1 MKNNLNKRYFLISF
15 LITFCLVTLFS
26 FISLVSPD
34 KQTLTPA
41 PDTPKTYTPTKTH
54 DMTVLL
60 IGEGKSKNYALLK
73 ASAEQNTL
81 YLMSLPNQMKINDKT
96 LSQTQEY
103 LGAGYLKTTLNEHFG
118 IEIDNFI
125 RISEK
130 TFVKVL
136 DTLGA
141 MPLKTSDDI
150 FSYEHS
156 FSLSK
161 GEHILPFE
169 KVIGVMKHN
178 TEQGENYRL
187 NEQTKIL
194 CEIVNKKINLE
205 KIPIPQEFFNMA
217 INLVDTDITAFDF
230 DLRRDFITAFLE
242 NPKAVPLEME
252 FSEDYTLSDAS
263 KDLIKTHFGT

>member
-1 MKNNLNKRYFLISF
+1 M
-15 LITFCLVTLFS
+15 
-26 FISLVSPD
+26 
-34 KQTLTPA
+34 
-41 PDTPKTYTPTKTH
+41 
-54 DMTVLL
+54 
-60 IGEGKSKNYALLK
+60 
-73 ASAEQNTL
+73 
-81 YLMSLPNQMKINDKT
+81 
-96 LSQTQEY
+96 
-103 LGAGYLKTTLNEHFG
+103 
-118 IEIDNFI
+118 
-125 RISEK
+125 
-130 TFVKVL
+130 FVKVL

-141 MPLKTSDDI
+141 MPLKTRDDI

-230 DLRRDFITAFLE
+230 DLRRDFITAFLQ
-242 NPKAVPLEME
+242 NPKAVCVNGFIKHLYGLPYSFLYWLYT
-252 FSEDYTLSDAS
+252 FSKLTL
-263 KDLIKTHFGT
+263 